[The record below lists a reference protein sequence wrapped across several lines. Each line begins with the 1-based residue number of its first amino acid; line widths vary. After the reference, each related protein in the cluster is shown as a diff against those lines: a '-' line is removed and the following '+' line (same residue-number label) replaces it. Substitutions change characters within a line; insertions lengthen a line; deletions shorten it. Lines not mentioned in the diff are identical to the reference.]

1 MPWHVKL
8 GEGSK
13 IPREL
18 GSYFLG
24 DVFLSR
30 QGGCDTILIF
40 QESSSN
46 FILIFIR
53 IKGVHAKNLGPGQLG

>member
-1 MPWHVKL
+1 MSNK
-8 GEGSK
+8 GTGDQ

-24 DVFLSR
+24 EVFLSR

-40 QESSSN
+40 KESSSN
-46 FILIFIR
+46 FILIFKR
-53 IKGVHAKNLGPGQLG
+53 NKGVHAKNLGPGQLG

>member
-1 MPWHVKL
+1 MSNKGP
-8 GEGSK
+8 GNQ

-18 GSYFLG
+18 GSYFLE

-40 QESSSN
+40 Q
-46 FILIFIR
+46 R
-53 IKGVHAKNLGPGQLG
+53 IQFKFHSYFKKK